1 MATSITL
8 RPVVGRIIQ
17 RTSQR
22 SPSACLALATGS
34 SPSSASAPFSTTAY
48 LEMRKPR
55 RDNNRLRGLSAIKR
69 SGTKARMTVDGIELP
84 EPAKYNPVDDFKT
97 DPEHGLYDF
106 FYDKEKALL
115 TPEDEAQHGRSWNV
129 EELRHKSWDD
139 LHTLWWA
146 CTKERNRIATASRE
160 RTRLK
165 LKTGGDESQAR
176 MQTVSCPWR
185 VTETDLGGLSIFPCR
200 LLTSYFGQVS
210 RTMKSIKQ
218 ALTERFYA
226 WEDARQLAEEDPEVD
241 LANAAN
247 PYTPR
252 NYFEEEVTGS
262 EALGAVQE
270 TADLSALPKAPEGEP
285 VART

>member
-176 MQTVSCPWR
+176 MQTVS
-185 VTETDLGGLSIFPCR
+185 
-200 LLTSYFGQVS
+200 